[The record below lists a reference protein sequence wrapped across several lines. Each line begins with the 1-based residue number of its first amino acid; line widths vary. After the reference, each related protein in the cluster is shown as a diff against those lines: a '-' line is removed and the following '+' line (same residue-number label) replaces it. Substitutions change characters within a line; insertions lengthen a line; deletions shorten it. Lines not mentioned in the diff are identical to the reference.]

1 MTRTIERFY
10 NTDFTVKRM
19 VWTDDTSEEAE
30 IGEFTGAIQ
39 QARPEVA
46 ANLGLSFT
54 KTYSIWCKP
63 FVEVDEGDKLVIN
76 VGDKL
81 VLNDT
86 DLLLTEDHE
95 ILAQENDGGLV
106 LGGHRTYTVRA
117 KQENFDGRNPHI
129 ELICE
134 LIEESDEVGDDYSG
148 S

>member
-1 MTRTIERFY
+1 MSTIERFY

-19 VWTDDTSEEAE
+19 TWDEDESTEEE
-30 IGEFTGAIQ
+30 IGEFTGGIQ

-46 ANLGLSFT
+46 SNLGLSFT
-54 KTYSIWCKP
+54 KTFSIWCKP
-63 FVEVDEGDKLVIN
+63 FVEVEEGDKLVIQ

-81 VLNDT
+81 VLEGT

-95 ILAQENDGGLV
+95 ILAQENLGGLV
-106 LGGHRTYTVRA
+106 LGGHRYYTVRA

-134 LIEESDEVGDDYSG
+134 LIVEDDEVGDDYSG